1 MASSQRCNYLALTTH
16 WIYLR
21 HCLTHWKAIY
31 AWSTASGQSEPR
43 KKQKKAT
50 NSLSFYPFQ
59 PVAGRSVKFR
69 MAINK
74 LYMYHTR
81 DILSSFQAPHLAKY
95 TGTCRKISFAIL
107 P

>member
-1 MASSQRCNYLALTTH
+1 MRGQRRLD
-16 WIYLR
+16 
-21 HCLTHWKAIY
+21 KANPEE
-31 AWSTASGQSEPR
+31 S
-43 KKQKKAT
+43 KKRPA

-59 PVAGRSVKFR
+59 PVAGRFVKFR
-69 MAINK
+69 MAINT

-95 TGTCRKISFAIL
+95 TGTCKKISFAIL

>member
-1 MASSQRCNYLALTTH
+1 MRGQRRLD
-16 WIYLR
+16 
-21 HCLTHWKAIY
+21 KANPEK
-31 AWSTASGQSEPR
+31 S
-43 KKQKKAT
+43 KKKAT

-95 TGTCRKISFAIL
+95 TGMCRKISFAIL